1 MKRKFTYL
9 TLLLFAASCLT
20 TGCFDNE
27 NGDSIATEASESIE
41 GETTTAAVIQE
52 EKLEPA
58 LVLNLEE
65 YEYCGELWKSKADG
79 KYYYIKGT
87 QLSEVSMNDFS
98 STFIDEDNTYEIAF
112 KWCEIDGEIYTYTED
127 SLPEDFYVQTISGN
141 TSEVLLYKAVRLGGN
156 TGFQLCNLQDNTIEV
171 LFDGVLNE
179 DVIVDDINLSPDL
192 KTAILALREPYK
204 SVYYNGKQFIN
215 LAEVCGRVE
224 ADRVSAYFVDNKI
237 VVLCQKFFEDNE
249 RLPVI
254 SAYSY
259 NPEDGTVENL
269 VEDTEAYMNTSQPGG
284 LDIHGKYGYYYEDKV
299 LNILDIFKKTSMS
312 TEFRLGDISYIMAA
326 DDNCI
331 GVVLKDGRV
340 ASINAET
347 GKTLSMSEKTTG
359 YSSGIN
365 VYTYEGEL
373 YAGIWA
379 DGKYLVFVV

>member
-27 NGDSIATEASESIE
+27 NGDSTVTEASERIE

-65 YEYCGELWKSKADG
+65 YEYCGELWKSLADG

-98 STFIDEDNTYEIAF
+98 STFVDEDNTYEIAF

-156 TGFQLCNLQDNTIEV
+156 TGFQLCNLQNNTIAM

-179 DVIVDDINLSPDL
+179 G
-192 KTAILALREPYK
+192 A
-204 SVYYNGKQFIN
+204 
-215 LAEVCGRVE
+215 
-224 ADRVSAYFVDNKI
+224 I

-259 NPEDGTVENL
+259 NPEDGKVENL

-284 LDIHGKYGYYYEDKV
+284 LDIHGKYGYYYEDRV

-365 VYTYEGEL
+365 VYIYEGEL
-373 YAGIWA
+373 YAGIWV